1 MGLIQ
6 KKNDRE
12 EVDGIEIIG
21 RGDTPGD
28 IDENK
33 VELVEGT
40 SAEHMAAG
48 TTAEK
53 EAERAERKMV
63 EDAAD
68 ENLMPEDDEE
78 DDDEED
84 EAAGCGKRQKIA
96 IAIAVVAVII
106 AAVLGYFIGSGGF
119 AHKGADSASLTSE
132 QHDT

>member
-28 IDENK
+28 IDENE

-53 EAERAERKMV
+53 EAERAEREMA

-68 ENLMPEDDEE
+68 ENLTPE
-78 DDDEED
+78 DDDED
-84 EAAGCGKRQKIA
+84 DDD
-96 IAIAVVAVII
+96 
-106 AAVLGYFIGSGGF
+106 FN
-119 AHKGADSASLTSE
+119 
-132 QHDT
+132 

>member
-28 IDENK
+28 IDENE

-53 EAERAERKMV
+53 EAERAERKMA

-68 ENLMPEDDEE
+68 ENLSLIHISEPTRPTRASRMP
-78 DDDEED
+78 
-84 EAAGCGKRQKIA
+84 
-96 IAIAVVAVII
+96 
-106 AAVLGYFIGSGGF
+106 S
-119 AHKGADSASLTSE
+119 SA
-132 QHDT
+132 